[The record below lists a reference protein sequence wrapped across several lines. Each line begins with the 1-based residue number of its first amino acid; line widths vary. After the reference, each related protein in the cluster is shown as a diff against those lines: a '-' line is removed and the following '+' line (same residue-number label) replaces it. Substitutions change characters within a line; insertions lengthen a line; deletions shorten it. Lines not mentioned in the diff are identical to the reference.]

1 MTKIIKKVI
10 VKEFKRIQNLNVS
23 EINIAR
29 LTLDLYIS
37 IIINVS
43 IGFGYEDV
51 LIDYEN
57 DDGTIDKIQLQES
70 INRLISVSF
79 DRYF

>member
-1 MTKIIKKVI
+1 
-10 VKEFKRIQNLNVS
+10 VS

>member
-1 MTKIIKKVI
+1 M
-10 VKEFKRIQNLNVS
+10 S

>member
-10 VKEFKRIQNLNVS
+10 VKEFKRIQDLNVT

-29 LTLDLYIS
+29 LTLDLYSS

-43 IGFGYEDV
+43 IGIGYADV

-57 DDGTIDKIQLQES
+57 DDGTIDKIQMQES
-70 INRLISVSF
+70 INRLISISF